1 MWSES
6 EQGTHPKNG
15 TAWERSLRLRKV
27 YDRRKGGGK
36 ARTSIGGKLWG
47 AGNVSSPQGR
57 GRNQQRD
64 GHWFFE
70 RLRAR
75 GRGKLIHDNG
85 RSMSGPCSSP
95 KGSRASTLSVE
106 VLRMLR
112 QLIISA
118 KWKGRPTRRA
128 KRSTDR
134 FRTGCKSNP
143 VASKNVERAN
153 RALAADARAAKKRRK
168 RACEG
173 APPRFGP
180 PAEGITTRRKDH
192 DTPRQSPSPTCR
204 V

>member
-1 MWSES
+1 MSHTQRTETHGNGRCACR
-6 EQGTHPKNG
+6 GTMTGEKAAKKP
-15 TAWERSLRLRKV
+15 ERPLAADHGVQDKFRPR
-27 YDRRKGGGK
+27 
-36 ARTSIGGKLWG
+36 
-47 AGNVSSPQGR
+47 GR

-64 GHWFFE
+64 GPLVF
-70 RLRAR
+70 RKASCPGAR
-75 GRGKLIHDNG
+75 KNLFTAMAAACPAPAAHQRGPREN
-85 RSMSGPCSSP
+85 
-95 KGSRASTLSVE
+95 TLSVE

-112 QLIISA
+112 QLRISA
-118 KWKGRPTRRA
+118 KWKGHPTRRA

-153 RALAADARAAKKRRK
+153 RALAAKARAAKKRRK

-173 APPRFGP
+173 APTRFGP

>member
-1 MWSES
+1 M
-6 EQGTHPKNG
+6 GF
-15 TAWERSLRLRKV
+15 RKSFV
-27 YDRRKGGGK
+27 PGGAEEISK
-36 ARTSIGGKLWG
+36 ET
-47 AGNVSSPQGR
+47 
-57 GRNQQRD
+57 

-95 KGSRASTLSVE
+95 KGSRASTLFVE

-128 KRSTDR
+128 KRSAGR
-134 FRTGCKSNP
+134 FRTGCKSNS
-143 VASKNVERAN
+143 VASKDVERAK
-153 RALAADARAAKKRRK
+153 RTLAADARAAKKRRK

-173 APPRFGP
+173 APTRFGP

-192 DTPRQSPSPTCR
+192 DIPRQSPSPTCR

>member
-1 MWSES
+1 M
-6 EQGTHPKNG
+6 
-15 TAWERSLRLRKV
+15 RCRK
-27 YDRRKGGGK
+27 RF
-36 ARTSIGGKLWG
+36 
-47 AGNVSSPQGR
+47 VSSGARKKSAKRWAIGFSKGFVPR
-57 GRNQQRD
+57 GA
-64 GHWFFE
+64 E
-70 RLRAR
+70 
-75 GRGKLIHDNG
+75 KLIHDNG

-128 KRSTDR
+128 KRSTGR
-134 FRTGCKSNP
+134 FRTGCKSNS
-143 VASKNVERAN
+143 VASKDVERAKGI
-153 RALAADARAAKKRRK
+153 LAAKARAAKKRRK

-180 PAEGITTRRKDH
+180 PAEGVITRRKDH

>member
-1 MWSES
+1 MYGSGS

-15 TAWERSLRLRKV
+15 TAWERSVRLRKV

-47 AGNVSSPQGR
+47 AGNVSSP
-57 GRNQQRD
+57 
-64 GHWFFE
+64 
-70 RLRAR
+70 R

-85 RSMSGPCSSP
+85 RSMSEPCSSP
-95 KGSRASTLSVE
+95 KGSRASTLFVE

-128 KRSTDR
+128 KGSAGR

-143 VASKNVERAN
+143 VASKDVERAKWT
-153 RALAADARAAKKRRK
+153 LPVDARAAKKRRK

-173 APPRFGP
+173 APTRFGP

>member
-1 MWSES
+1 MTDEKAA
-6 EQGTHPKNG
+6 EKPELPLAANYGVQETF
-15 TAWERSLRLRKV
+15 RLL
-27 YDRRKGGGK
+27 GGAEEISK
-36 ARTSIGGKLWG
+36 ET
-47 AGNVSSPQGR
+47 
-57 GRNQQRD
+57 

-85 RSMSGPCSSP
+85 RSMSGPCRSP
-95 KGSRASTLSVE
+95 KGSRASTLSAE

-112 QLIISA
+112 QLRISA
-118 KWKGRPTRRA
+118 KWKGCPTRHA
-128 KRSTDR
+128 KRSAGR
-134 FRTGCKSNP
+134 FRTGCKSNS
-143 VASKNVERAN
+143 VASKDVERAK
-153 RALAADARAAKKRRK
+153 RTLAADARAAKKRRK

-173 APPRFGP
+173 APTRFGP

>member
-1 MWSES
+1 MTDEEAAEKPELPSAANHGVQE
-6 EQGTHPKNG
+6 TF
-15 TAWERSLRLRKV
+15 RLRGSAEEISKE
-27 YDRRKGGGK
+27 
-36 ARTSIGGKLWG
+36 T
-47 AGNVSSPQGR
+47 
-57 GRNQQRD
+57 

-85 RSMSGPCSSP
+85 RSMSGPCSSSP
-95 KGSRASTLSVE
+95 KGPRENTLSAE

-112 QLIISA
+112 HLRISA

-128 KRSTDR
+128 KGSADR
-134 FRTGCKSNP
+134 FRTGCKSNS
-143 VASKNVERAN
+143 VASKDVERAKGT
-153 RALAADARAAKKRRK
+153 LAADARAAKKRRK

-173 APPRFGP
+173 APTRFGP